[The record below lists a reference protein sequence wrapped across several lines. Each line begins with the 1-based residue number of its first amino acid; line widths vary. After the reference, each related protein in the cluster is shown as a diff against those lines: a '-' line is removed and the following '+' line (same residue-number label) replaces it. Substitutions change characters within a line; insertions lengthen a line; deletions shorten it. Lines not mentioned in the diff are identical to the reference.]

1 MSMSAPN
8 ETEMVRRIAAIV
20 AKIAE
25 KDESLIQADTDL
37 RDGLG
42 IDSMMGLEI
51 MFGVEKEFKVHLKEE
66 DLPKM
71 RTINGIIGLIRNKI
85 G

>member
-1 MSMSAPN
+1 MQLAN
-8 ETEMVRRIAAIV
+8 EADMARRIAGIV
-20 AKIAE
+20 AKISE
-25 KDESLIQADTDL
+25 KNVVLIQPETDL

-51 MFGVEKEFKVHLKEE
+51 MFGVEKEFKVHLKED

-71 RTINGIIGLIRNKI
+71 RTVNGIIGLIRDKV
-85 G
+85 GG

>member
-1 MSMSAPN
+1 MQSAN
-8 ETEMVRRIAAIV
+8 HADMVRRIAGIV
-20 AKIAE
+20 AKISE
-25 KDESLIQADTDL
+25 KDEALIQADTDL
-37 RDGLG
+37 RDQLG

-71 RTINGIIGLIRNKI
+71 RTITGIIGLLEGKVQ

>member
-1 MSMSAPN
+1 MQSVNDAD
-8 ETEMVRRIAAIV
+8 MVRRIAAIV
-20 AKIAE
+20 AKISE
-25 KDESLIQADTDL
+25 KDEALIKADTDL
-37 RDGLG
+37 RDELG

-71 RTINGIIGLIRNKI
+71 RTINGIIGLLQGKAH

>member
-1 MSMSAPN
+1 MQTAN
-8 ETEMVRRIAAIV
+8 DVVMVRRIAEIV

-25 KDESLIQADTDL
+25 KDEALIQADTDL
-37 RDGLG
+37 RDSLG

-51 MFGVEKEFKVHLKEE
+51 MYGVEKEFKVHLREE

-71 RTINGIIGLIRNKI
+71 RTVSGILALLGGIKTG
-85 G
+85 

>member
-1 MSMSAPN
+1 MQPVHD
-8 ETEMVRRIAAIV
+8 EQMVRRIAAIV

-25 KDESLIQADTDL
+25 KDEAVIQANTDL
-37 RDGLG
+37 REELG

-71 RTINGIIGLIRNKI
+71 RTISGIIGLLQGKTQ

>member
-1 MSMSAPN
+1 VNDA
-8 ETEMVRRIAAIV
+8 EIVQRIAKIV
-20 AKIAE
+20 STISE
-25 KDESLIQADTDL
+25 KDEALIKADTDL
-37 RDGLG
+37 RDALG

-51 MFGVEKEFKVHLKEE
+51 MYGVEKEFKVHLKED

-71 RTINGIIGLIRNKI
+71 RTITGIIGLLGDKVKAA

>member
-1 MSMSAPN
+1 MQSAN
-8 ETEMVRRIAAIV
+8 EADMVRRIAGIV
-20 AKIAE
+20 SKISE
-25 KDESLIQADTDL
+25 KSEALIKADTDL
-37 RDGLG
+37 RDELG

-71 RTINGIIGLIRNKI
+71 RTINGIIGLIRDKV
-85 G
+85 GG